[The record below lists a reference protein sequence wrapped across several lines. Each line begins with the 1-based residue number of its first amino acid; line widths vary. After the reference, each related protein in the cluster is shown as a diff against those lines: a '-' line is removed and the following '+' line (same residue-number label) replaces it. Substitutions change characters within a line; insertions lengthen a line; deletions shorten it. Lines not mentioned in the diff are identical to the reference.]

1 MCCRKLY
8 NYLKVAPYVADQQ
21 ADDEDYSTSA
31 GVRVLGIVIAE
42 HKYEYTQELCD
53 IVVPT
58 CSVVILAT

>member
-42 HKYEYTQELCD
+42 HKYEYTQELY
-53 IVVPT
+53 VVVST
-58 CSVVILAT
+58 CSTVILAA